1 MSDYY
6 YKDLA
11 MNNGWSFNDNTIVP
25 EQPPPKK
32 DDESSLSSIRSSDYA
47 SDSEDSSECKRLT
60 EATTKAEE
68 KLEKAIEDGKDPDTI
83 ATLEHKIDVC
93 NEKEHERTV
102 NDRWPRFWKNKRD
115 KHNCKKNQEEKTANA
130 VTNVTKKT
138 KRNDSTED
146 LNVKKKTKKFR
157 ALSST
162 ADAIVKPEILP
173 KPNDDDDKKPA
184 AL

>member
-1 MSDYY
+1 
-6 YKDLA
+6 
-11 MNNGWSFNDNTIVP
+11 MNNAWSYNDNTIDP
-25 EQPPPKK
+25 QQPPPKK
-32 DDESSLSSIRSSDYA
+32 DDESSLSSIRGSDYK
-47 SDSEDSSECKRLT
+47 SDSDDSSECKRLA

-68 KLEKAIEDGKDPDTI
+68 KLEKAIQDGKDPDTI
-83 ATLEHKIDVC
+83 ETLEHKIDVC
-93 NEKEHERTV
+93 NEKEHERSV
-102 NDRWPRFWKNKRD
+102 FDRWPRFWKNKRD
-115 KHNCKKNQEEKTANA
+115 KHNRKKNQDA

-157 ALSST
+157 AGSST
-162 ADAIVKPEILP
+162 AVAIVKPEILP